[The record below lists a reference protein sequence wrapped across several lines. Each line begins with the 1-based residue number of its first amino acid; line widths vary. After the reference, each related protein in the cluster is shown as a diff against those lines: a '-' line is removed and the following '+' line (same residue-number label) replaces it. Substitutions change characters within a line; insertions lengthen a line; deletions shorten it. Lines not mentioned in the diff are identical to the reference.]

1 MTLDALRGMGLVDY
15 QTYDLKL
22 TVTDDGTP
30 GLTDTD
36 LGSLTLLP
44 EPATVGLMG
53 LGGLGLALMR
63 RRRS

>member
-1 MTLDALRGMGLVDY
+1 VTLDALRGMGLVDY